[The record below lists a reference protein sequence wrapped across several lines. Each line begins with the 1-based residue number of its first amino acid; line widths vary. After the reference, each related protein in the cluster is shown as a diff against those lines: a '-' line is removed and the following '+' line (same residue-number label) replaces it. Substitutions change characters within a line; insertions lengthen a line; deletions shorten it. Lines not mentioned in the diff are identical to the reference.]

1 MPTVYLLHFEKPD
14 GKVLH
19 YIGATD
25 RDPEVR
31 FAEHQRGDGG
41 SFTRQLINAGAAM
54 VTARRWATDTRV
66 EAFMLEKKLKG
77 RSAKPLCA
85 ICRGLTAGA

>member
-25 RDPEVR
+25 RDPEIR

-41 SFTRQLINAGAAM
+41 AFTHTLVKAGAGM
-54 VTARRWATDTRV
+54 VTTRRWATDTSA
-66 EAFMLEKKLKG
+66 EAFIWK
-77 RSAKPLCA
+77 RS
-85 ICRGLTAGA
+85 